1 MACARAPFIPRLEGT
16 LAQTGRLESRPAQT
30 LALICGL
37 LGWLFVFGDNPWPRW
52 SGPVIA
58 VVAVTAFVVLLAAQ
72 LMVAWS
78 VGKQQESKPH
88 INRTHVAV
96 AIVSTLTLA
105 AFVAI
110 RFFAGQAPQSDS
122 ERCAALCRDQGA
134 FASGM
139 PPRDSGDR
147 TCSCYDENGRE
158 VRRSELPER

>member
-1 MACARAPFIPRLEGT
+1 MAIRRRFLYVLMFTP
-16 LAQTGRLESRPAQT
+16 PAVLVSAVAGAT
-30 LALICGL
+30 AAAASAGMF
-37 LGWLFVFGDNPWPRW
+37 WLFVFGDNPWPRW

-78 VGKQQESKPH
+78 VGTQQESKRH

-105 AFVAI
+105 AFIAI
-110 RFFAGQAPQSDS
+110 RFFAGQAPQSHS
-122 ERCAALCRDQGA
+122 ERSAALCRDQGF

-147 TCSCYDENGRE
+147 TCSCYDANGRE
-158 VRRSELPER
+158 VRRSEPPER

>member
-1 MACARAPFIPRLEGT
+1 MAIRRRFVYVLLCTAPAVLVSAVAGGT
-16 LAQTGRLESRPAQT
+16 TAAAAAGVF
-30 LALICGL
+30 
-37 LGWLFVFGDNPWPRW
+37 WLFVFGDNPWPGW

-72 LMVAWS
+72 LMVAWC
-78 VGKQQESKPH
+78 VGKQQESKPD

-105 AFVAI
+105 TFIAV
-110 RFFAGQAPQSDS
+110 RFFAGQVLQRDS
-122 ERCAALCRDQGA
+122 ERCAALCRDEGF

-147 TCSCYDENGRE
+147 TCSCYDANGRE
-158 VRRSELPER
+158 VRRADLAER